1 MLQAI
6 HRSFSQLAFRGRPS
20 IGSTTLPVVLHRHGH
35 HYTSVLRSRGS
46 VSNFA
51 SSSRCCKADGTGR
64 ESQLSESVRHLMR
77 SVPHPVAVV
86 TSTDTASGNTDK
98 HVSHSWRGATVSS
111 FNTVTLSPL
120 PVISFNIKSQSATFT
135 AIESSGLF
143 NVHLLTHVVESQA
156 IAARFASG
164 NALNPFHDDRQII
177 ESFVR
182 QEDNRIEV
190 LAQAGDAYPPI
201 IQAPITTEEAVTAF
215 RLHCHYLR
223 EKTVPIGDHVVVFG
237 EVVET
242 EKASQSTSS
251 LVYVD
256 QRYGKVS

>member
-1 MLQAI
+1 VTI
-6 HRSFSQLAFRGRPS
+6 PFS
-20 IGSTTLPVVLHRHGH
+20 HRHGDH
-35 HYTSVLRSRGS
+35 CINALRCQGS
-46 VSNFA
+46 ISHFV
-51 SSSRCCKADGTGR
+51 SSSRCYKADETGP
-64 ESQLSESVRHLMR
+64 ESQLSESVRRLMR

-111 FNTVTLSPL
+111 FNTVTMSPL
-120 PVISFNIKSQSATFT
+120 PIVSFNIKSQSATFT
-135 AIESSGLF
+135 AIEASGLF

-164 NALNPFHDDRQII
+164 NALNPFHDDQQII

-182 QEDNRIEV
+182 QDDNRIEV

-201 IQAPITTEEAVTAF
+201 IQAPLAAEEAITAF
-215 RLHCHYLR
+215 RLHCNYLR
-223 EKTVPIGDHVVVFG
+223 EKTVSIGDHVVIFG

-242 EKASQSTSS
+242 EKASQSTAS